1 MPLSEKKKASNK
13 KWDSA
18 NLDRLSFA
26 VPKGMKTLIEA
37 HAKSKGKSINGLINS
52 LLLDDMG
59 LSEWPEKRDEE

>member
-26 VPKGMKTLIEA
+26 VPKGKKTLIEA
-37 HAKSKGKSINGLINS
+37 HAKSKGKSVNALVNA

-59 LSEWPEKRDEE
+59 LSAWSEKEDRE